1 MKNDKNYLFIFIA
14 SIIVG
19 VLISLNFKSDRTQSY
34 NQLNTGQYKDA
45 IEERAALY
53 KEIGNLKE
61 ENAEKVEKI
70 SDYKVEDKNND
81 KIIEDMKAQIKDYE
95 MFTGMSEVKGPGI
108 ILTINDGDINIKEQ
122 SSYEVFSRI
131 FHDNDMARVLNEV
144 KNAGAEAITVN
155 KHRIIPWTAVMCN
168 WAFIGFEDGSMESAP
183 FNIYA
188 IGDPDKLE
196 AALLDEG
203 SYINELILRKL
214 KVDIQKVEEI
224 VMPPTSS
231 NGNVIYMERIE
242 KNK

>member
-34 NQLNTGQYKDA
+34 NQLNTGQYQDA

-155 KHRIIPWTAVMCN
+155 KHRIIPWTAVMCT

>member
-1 MKNDKNYLFIFIA
+1 MKKDKNYFFVFIA

-19 VLISLNFKSDRTQSY
+19 VLISFNFKSDRTRSY
-34 NQLNTGQYKDA
+34 NELNTGEYQDA
-45 IEERAALY
+45 IEERASLY
-53 KEIGNLKE
+53 KEIGNLKDD
-61 ENAEKVEKI
+61 NAEIIEKI
-70 SDYKVEDKNND
+70 SDYMVEDKDND

-108 ILTINDGDINIKEQ
+108 VLTINDGEINIKEQ

-144 KNAGAEAITVN
+144 RKAGAEAITVN
-155 KHRIIPWTAVMCN
+155 KHRIVPWTAVMCN

-203 SYINELILRKL
+203 SYIKELIIRKL
-214 KVDIQKVEEI
+214 QVEIQKVDEI

-231 NGNVIYMERIE
+231 NGNVNYMERIE
-242 KNK
+242 KK